1 MAKNLRV
8 FVSLVHVGRLLFKTL
23 NVLYDPNSLVTPTCA
38 AGGAGKAERRDL
50 HFPVLG

>member
-23 NVLYDPNSLVTPTCA
+23 NVLYNPNSLVTP
-38 AGGAGKAERRDL
+38 KRHNLEDIKDIE
-50 HFPVLG
+50 HYSWY